1 MTKEEI
7 LSIRNDCECLQTRSR
22 ARKLTQA
29 YDEIMAPSG
38 LRITQFSAVSVLLA
52 GDLTIN
58 ELSTAIDID
67 RTTLTRNLVSLERDG
82 FVTIASG
89 DDARKRVVSLTGRGT
104 MAAQKAY
111 ELWKKAQAMYAQ
123 KPVGTLAH

>member
-1 MTKEEI
+1 
-7 LSIRNDCECLQTRSR
+7 
-22 ARKLTQA
+22 
-29 YDEIMAPSG
+29 MAPSG